1 MNEGG
6 GKIGAIFLYLNV
18 CSKVACS
25 ETCEEE
31 LAKELVIDSQV
42 VVSTSH
48 RIPYKSHETEDTDDE
63 EDVNKVKCHSIVKCT
78 LGCKQDVPFKDW
90 NSHCLMHAMQSDE
103 IRIQNP
109 AKAHAKRGAQWGGS
123 SIEGEHHQ
131 LLLLGGL
138 KYNGLQNK
146 TLEEIMK
153 EELMMSQMS
162 EQHSVHIQEEGLM
175 CLLQQCLESEQQGAP
190 SSIALSGYV
199 EHFQSRDDEEDDL
212 GWDCGWCNLQMLSSN
227 LLAEDKEARAV
238 LFGGVGFVPDIQSI
252 QKWLEIAWAKGFN
265 IAGAEYF
272 ERKVHGTHK
281 LIGMAECATLLRS
294 FGLRSQILEFQAAGG
309 RKHEQ
314 REGRGGKNGTNA
326 EVTTQYKDQH
336 HLDHQHS
343 MTEKSAAGVD
353 GGLGDQCENHPG
365 CGENPL
371 LCQRRNHPGDLHAAC
386 PISMQLQRSQNEND
400 EQEEVSDDNT
410 NIDHIYH
417 YTTGNN
423 NRDQCTD
430 KSANEQEGNQEQQK
444 ESTINHQDFI
454 NWVCDYFMNKGTNN
468 SSKSSTPPTSFI
480 KRPPLYFQQH
490 RGHSLTIVGI
500 ERCPKSGPKSD
511 TNADHE
517 EDQVFFLVLDPS
529 HKTQQILSCLRQN
542 SGWQSLMKLS
552 AERLMKE
559 AGGVLQVCYLEKGVA
574 QGEEEL
580 ESLKIVRHTVHH
592 SH

>member
-1 MNEGG
+1 MPPLQRRKSEADATMEGM
-6 GKIGAIFLYLNV
+6 ICQLQFLLRTCRDVIQYLAV
-18 CSKVACS
+18 HPAGRETVPAEVHSDLGSVIMYQKQEVLVDPGEFAARLELFSK
-25 ETCEEE
+25 
-31 LAKELVIDSQV
+31 SQV

-48 RIPYKSHETEDTDDE
+48 QIPYKSHETEDTDHE
-63 EDVNKVKCHSIVKCT
+63 EDVNKVKYHSIVKCM

-109 AKAHAKRGAQWGGS
+109 AKAHAKRGPQVGGS

-138 KYNGLQNK
+138 KDNGLQNK
-146 TLEEIMK
+146 TLEEIMT
-153 EELMMSQMS
+153 EELMMSQMC

-227 LLAEDKEARAV
+227 LLAEDKEARDV

-309 RKHEQ
+309 RKHER

-353 GGLGDQCENHPG
+353 GGLGDRCKNHPG
-365 CGENPL
+365 CG
-371 LCQRRNHPGDLHAAC
+371 
-386 PISMQLQRSQNEND
+386 
-400 EQEEVSDDNT
+400 
-410 NIDHIYH
+410 
-417 YTTGNN
+417 
-423 NRDQCTD
+423 
-430 KSANEQEGNQEQQK
+430 ANEQVGNREQQK

-468 SSKSSTPPTSFI
+468 SSKSSTPPTSFS
-480 KRPPLYFQQH
+480 KRSPLYFQQH

-500 ERCPKSGPKSD
+500 ERCPKSAPKKSD
-511 TNADHE
+511 TNAADHE

-529 HKTQQILSCLRQN
+529 HKTQQIWSCLRQN

-559 AGGVLQVCYLEKGVA
+559 AAEVLQVCYLEKGVA

-580 ESLKIVRHTVHH
+580 ESLKIVTRTVHH